1 MTRSAAPLPQ
11 LNGTHFRITVV
22 AEDGFIDFLE
32 DFDENIKDVSGYC
45 IDILKSISSKANFTY
60 ELHPPS
66 GLGSLCKHSNDD
78 TENNMSSI
86 EPYRKKYRSQYLCG
100 QSDVNDDRNQLGD
113 SYATDMYLS
122 MYYITP
128 KRQMENK
135 FTMPFHPPQTG
146 ALTLFGTATNIR
158 NVEDLI
164 QQQQT
169 RFVFEQYRLCRVFAA
184 DFSRLAD
191 GGSHRHRLLLGLFG

>member
-1 MTRSAAPLPQ
+1 
-11 LNGTHFRITVV
+11 
-22 AEDGFIDFLE
+22 
-32 DFDENIKDVSGYC
+32 
-45 IDILKSISSKANFTY
+45 
-60 ELHPPS
+60 
-66 GLGSLCKHSNDD
+66 
-78 TENNMSSI
+78 MSSI

-146 ALTLFGTATNIR
+146 ALTLFGTATNIP

-169 RFVFEQYRLCRVFAA
+169 RFVFEAIPPLPSIC
-184 DFSRLAD
+184 SRLFQTCRRWKSSAPTTTRTFWMI
-191 GGSHRHRLLLGLFG
+191 HATFM